1 MKVDLLYKT
10 PNLINP
16 TYTFEVSDITTK
28 TLMALSRHQTIQLTV
43 QSSRY
48 TMKKSIK
55 NSNKN
60 EDLITLSK
68 DVNVYE
74 FQVKQINDICEFVK
88 NNPDVSQDDLNLLLP
103 QGYRY
108 SLVMSLDDNAL
119 NHFYEMRNS
128 ETHAH
133 WDIQDLAEQVWY
145 AKDYKSYE
153 ELNTPLSVVARAI
166 RKCYS
171 TESKSDN
178 GGEKD
183 LALIKRVGVQSK
195 HYSVLRHCIIAVNE
209 NFGVPLATKYAY
221 RTRDVENDVNVIV
234 YNLQELVELS
244 ENYSD
249 AIKIMIPKKYHY
261 LLH

>member
-55 NSNKN
+55 NSDNN
-60 EDLITLSK
+60 EDLITPSK
-68 DVNVYE
+68 DIDVYE

-88 NNPDVSQDDLNLLLP
+88 AHPNVNQDDLNLLLP

-108 SLVMSLDDNAL
+108 SLVMTLNHNAL
-119 NHFYEMRNS
+119 VHFYEMRNN

-133 WDIQDLAEQVWY
+133 WDIQDLAEKVWY
-145 AKDYKSYE
+145 TKDHKYFEKES
-153 ELNTPLSVVARAI
+153 TPLSVVARAI

-171 TESKSDN
+171 TEDKSDN

-183 LALIKRVGVQSK
+183 LALIKRVAITSK
-195 HYSVLRHCIIAVNE
+195 HSSVLRHCTIPILFKDSVVTKSNYSYYTEDLNGNE
-209 NFGVPLATKYAY
+209 YV
-221 RTRDVENDVNVIV
+221 V
-234 YNLQELVELS
+234 YNMQEFVE
-244 ENYSD
+244 SD
-249 AIKIMIPKKYHY
+249 YFIMVKGLIPEEYHY
-261 LLH
+261 LLHK

>member
-55 NSNKN
+55 NSDNN

-68 DVNVYE
+68 DIDVYE

-88 NNPDVSQDDLNLLLP
+88 AHPNVNQDDLNLLLP

-108 SLVMSLDDNAL
+108 SLVMSLNHNAL
-119 NHFYEMRNS
+119 VHFYEMRNN

-145 AKDYKSYE
+145 AKSYE
-153 ELNTPLSVVARAI
+153 VFEKESTPLSVVARAI

-171 TESKSDN
+171 TEDKSDN

-183 LALIKRVGVQSK
+183 LALIRRVGVQSK
-195 HYSVLRHCIIAVNE
+195 HYSVQIGRAHV
-209 NFGVPLATKYAY
+209 
-221 RTRDVENDVNVIV
+221 
-234 YNLQELVELS
+234 
-244 ENYSD
+244 
-249 AIKIMIPKKYHY
+249 
-261 LLH
+261 